1 KLIGPYLAVT
11 VWPAKL
17 STDYSFAQIPLV
29 TGTLQDWAVVA
40 AVLAF
45 MTLTVSLYWWNRTA
59 FFLLG
64 FAATTFIPASNLL
77 FPIGTILADRF
88 LYLST
93 IGLLGCLVMLIYS
106 LAERSNVKRIAPA
119 LLTMIAIGF
128 GIRTWIR
135 NQDWQD
141 QRAIVEA
148 SLKASPD

>member
-1 KLIGPYLAVT
+1 
-11 VWPAKL
+11 
-17 STDYSFAQIPLV
+17 
-29 TGTLQDWAVVA
+29 
-40 AVLAF
+40 
-45 MTLTVSLYWWNRTA
+45 
-59 FFLLG
+59 
-64 FAATTFIPASNLL
+64 
-77 FPIGTILADRF
+77 
-88 LYLST
+88 LST

-148 SLKASPD
+148 SLKASPDSFKVHMLASSLYSLDGDYYNLDRAIEESEKSVAILDSLPDSLSAPAAYRDAGRRHLAKADSLQQSQSSEKVAGYQR